1 MPAKNGTGGATFHK
15 AVAGKYARSRFF
27 MPAYF
32 EGVNQMRYWLMKS
45 EPDEVSFD
53 DVLAAPA
60 QTVAW
65 FGVRNYQAR
74 NFMRDAMQ
82 VGDGILFYHS
92 SCAVP
97 GVAGIAEV
105 ASGPYPDASQ
115 FDSAGKYFDP
125 KATQAQSR
133 WISVDVRAKE
143 KGRYL
148 PLSEMRTMAALE
160 DMVLLQKGSRLS
172 ISPVTAAQWNAI
184 LETIRAPG

>member
-1 MPAKNGTGGATFHK
+1 MA
-15 AVAGKYARSRFF
+15 
-27 MPAYF
+27 
-32 EGVNQMRYWLMKS
+32 YWLMKS

-74 NFMRDAMQ
+74 NFMRDQMQ
-82 VGDGILFYHS
+82 AGDGVLFYHS

-115 FDSAGKYFDP
+115 FDPDSHYYDP
-125 KATQAQSR
+125 KATPEQPR
-133 WISVDVRAKE
+133 WISVDVKAVE
-143 KGRYL
+143 QGAYL
-148 PLSEMRTMAALE
+148 PLAEMRTMPELE

-172 ISPVTAAQWNAI
+172 ITPVTASQWKAV
-184 LETIRAPG
+184 LKRMRAGA

>member
-1 MPAKNGTGGATFHK
+1 MR
-15 AVAGKYARSRFF
+15 ARFIARAFSS
-27 MPAYF
+27 
-32 EGVNQMRYWLMKS
+32 GVSMRYWLMKS

-53 DVLAAPA
+53 DVLAAPGQA
-60 QTVAW
+60 VAW

-74 NFMRDAMQ
+74 NFMRDGMQ

-105 ASGPYPDASQ
+105 ASGPYPDATQ

-125 KATQAQSR
+125 KATQAQPR
-133 WISVDVRAKE
+133 WISVDIKAKE

-148 PLSEMRTMAALE
+148 PLADMRAIPALE

-172 ISPVTAAQWNAI
+172 ISPVTSGQWNTI
-184 LETIRAPG
+184 LEFIRTKD

>member
-1 MPAKNGTGGATFHK
+1 
-15 AVAGKYARSRFF
+15 
-27 MPAYF
+27 
-32 EGVNQMRYWLMKS
+32 MRYWLMKS

-53 DVLAAPA
+53 DVLAAPG

-82 VGDGILFYHS
+82 IGDGILFYHS

-97 GVAGIAEV
+97 GVAGIAQV

-125 KATQAQSR
+125 KATLEQPR
-133 WISVDVRAKE
+133 WISVDVQAKE

-148 PLSEMRTMAALE
+148 SLSAMRTIPALE

-172 ISPVTAAQWNAI
+172 ISPVTGGQWNAI
-184 LETIRAPG
+184 LQYLRSEG